1 MSTGDAIALLLGS
14 ACPSLQARTRVE
26 LLHESASTPVI
37 RGLQAGILDDALVRR
52 VFGWRRPDGWLAS
65 DFHGRESLE
74 TGVRVLCEKGLDRGH
89 PVLAGALL
97 ALERHP
103 ERTRRGLGTAG
114 AILDR
119 RGFGGART
127 ISATV
132 FAAAGQEDRAIVADE
147 VRGALG
153 AFEAVLA
160 VDVIEDLVEDYRGS
174 LVYRPGRAWPSVYHL
189 RLLASTRGWRSAETR
204 AMVARAVARLCRLSP
219 IPHALVRE
227 GSRLVAPASF
237 AMDAF
242 TCRLDD
248 LSSAGWMAW
257 FHRMELLSRVGI
269 VGDVPELGDQV
280 RQLQSLLDAGDGRF
294 DRRIEHPFFREW
306 GAYTGL
312 MLEADWRSPTRRI
325 CDLTFRSLLILH
337 HAGSP
342 AVETGGFR
350 SSVG

>member
-1 MSTGDAIALLLGS
+1 MSTGDAIELLLGS
-14 ACPSLQARTRVE
+14 DCPSLQARTRVE
-26 LLHESASTPVI
+26 LLHEATSSPVI
-37 RGLQAGILDDALVRR
+37 RSLQAGILDDALVRR
-52 VFGWRRPDGWLAS
+52 VLGWRQPDGWLAS
-65 DFHGRESLE
+65 DFHGRDSLE

-89 PVLAGALL
+89 PVLVGALL

-103 ERTRRGLGTAG
+103 ERTKRGLGAAG
-114 AILDR
+114 AVLDR
-119 RGFGGART
+119 RGLGGART

-132 FAAAGQEDRAIVADE
+132 FATAGQEDRAIVADE
-147 VRGALG
+147 VRGALA

-160 VDVIEDLVEDYRGS
+160 VDVIEDLVEDYRGR

-189 RLLASTRGWRSAETR
+189 RLLAATRGWRSAGSRT
-204 AMVARAVARLCRLSP
+204 MVAQAVARLCRLSP
-219 IPHALVRE
+219 IPHALLRE

-242 TCRLDD
+242 ACRLDD
-248 LSSAGWMAW
+248 LSPAGWMAW
-257 FHRMELLSRVGI
+257 FHRMELLSRLGI
-269 VGDVPELGDQV
+269 VSDVPELQDQV
-280 RQLQSLLDAGDGRF
+280 GQLQDILDAGGGRF
-294 DRRIEHPFFREW
+294 DRRIEHPFFRDW

-337 HAGSP
+337 HAGSS
-342 AVETGGFR
+342 AVETGDRR